1 MMTETQEQISK
12 VCEDIRLLLI
22 KKNEDYGN
30 SFHEPINI
38 FSRLS
43 AKEGILIRIDDKLK
57 RLKNLT
63 TSEYEANFESIQ
75 DTVRDLI
82 GYLILLL
89 VETDDKKEWA

>member
-1 MMTETQEQISK
+1 MTETQEHISK

-38 FSRLS
+38 FSKLS
-43 AKEGILIRIDDKLK
+43 AREGLLVRIDDKLK
-57 RLKNLT
+57 RLQNLT
-63 TSEYEANFESIQ
+63 TSEYEANFEGIK
-75 DTVRDLI
+75 DTVKDLI

-89 VETDDKKEWA
+89 VETKDKKEWA